1 MNRTLAMVSMLILF
15 ALPVSAHVVEGPAAG
30 ASHVAMRMHHLH
42 LRMNHGL
49 AMAVQGANM
58 VMTSQ
63 MGMSPHSDAE
73 SLRHGLAMIKQGR
86 EMIRQAM
93 TGPEMQELHKQVAG
107 KSPLMELT
115 HELDEAMLVVI
126 TELEGMHQAPV
137 SSSVEMTLHHMH
149 MLVNHALLMAAEG
162 SRLIMLGQMGMS
174 KRLDAVA
181 VKHGRKM
188 IADARNLWHEA
199 MEGKAMKDLHRKKT
213 DPSALMEATHRYAD
227 AAKRL
232 IDLFVKISSAP
243 NPREARRKDQ

>member
-15 ALPVSAHVVEGPAAG
+15 ALPVSAHVADGPAAG
-30 ASHVAMRMHHLH
+30 ASPAAMRMHHLH

-73 SLRHGLAMIKQGR
+73 SLRHGLTMIKQGGTI
-86 EMIRQAM
+86 IRQAM

-126 TELEGMHQAPV
+126 TELEDMHQAPA
-137 SSSVEMTLHHMH
+137 SSSNEMILHHMH
-149 MLVNHALLMAAEG
+149 MLVNHSLLMAAEG
-162 SRLIMLGQMGMS
+162 SRLIMLGQMDMS
-174 KRLDAVA
+174 RRLDAVA

-188 IADARNLWHEA
+188 IADSRNLWHETI
-199 MEGKAMKDLHRKKT
+199 EGKAMKDLHRKKT
-213 DPSALMEATHRYAD
+213 DPSALMEATHRHAD

-232 IDLFVKISSAP
+232 IDLFVKMSSTQK
-243 NPREARRKDQ
+243 PREARRKDQ